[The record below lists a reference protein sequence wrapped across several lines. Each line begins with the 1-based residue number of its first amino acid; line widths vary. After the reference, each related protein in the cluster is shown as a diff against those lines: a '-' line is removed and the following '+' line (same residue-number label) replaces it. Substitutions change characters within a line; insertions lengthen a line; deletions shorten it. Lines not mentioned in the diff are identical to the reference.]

1 MSFATNVK
9 NEICHIHESK
19 SEMIAEL
26 SAFFR
31 NNAVYDGKKIDLLT
45 ENANIVKRIFL
56 LTKECYQVNITIT
69 QKKNNNFAKNSLY
82 LMTIDSKVELIL
94 KDLSVYSENGYYM
107 VVPKDYITSSSD
119 DARAYLRGSFLAKGS
134 INDPKTSR
142 YHLEFSIDTIEEAEF
157 VQSLLWRFELNAKIL
172 NREKG
177 YMVYLKEAEKISDF
191 LRIIQANQALLYFE
205 DIRIFRDNMN
215 MTNRLNNMEQANM
228 DKIVGTA
235 LTQVKQIRYIEETVG
250 LDLLDDK
257 TLEVA
262 QYRLKYP
269 ESSIKELSNI
279 ISLETGHPIT
289 KSGIN
294 HRFRKIKEFYQRLKE
309 QDDASKIQ

>member
-1 MSFATNVK
+1 
-9 NEICHIHESK
+9 
-19 SEMIAEL
+19 MIAEL

-56 LTKECYQVNITIT
+56 LVKECYQVNLSFV

-82 LMTIDSKVELIL
+82 LMTIDSKVDLIL

-107 VVPKDYITSSSD
+107 VVPKDYITSSFD
-119 DARAYLRGSFLAKGS
+119 DARAYLRGTFLAKGS

-157 VQSLLWRFELNAKIL
+157 VQSLLNRFLLNAKVL
-172 NREKG
+172 TREKG

-191 LRIIQANQALLYFE
+191 LRIIQATQALLYFE
-205 DIRIFRDNMN
+205 DIRIYRDNMN

-228 DKIVGTA
+228 DKVVETA
-235 LTQVKQIRYIEETVG
+235 LTQVKQIRYIEEKVG
-250 LDLLDDK
+250 LDLLDEK
-257 TLEVA
+257 TLELA

-269 ESSIKELSNI
+269 ESSTKELSDI

-294 HRFRKIKEFYQRLKE
+294 HRFRKIKEFYNRLKAQE
-309 QDDASKIQ
+309 DSKSE

>member
-1 MSFATNVK
+1 MRISS
-9 NEICHIHESK
+9 NE
-19 SEMIAEL
+19 
-26 SAFFR
+26 F
-31 NNAVYDGKKIDLLT
+31 
-45 ENANIVKRIFL
+45 FL
-56 LTKECYQVNITIT
+56 LVKECYQVNLSFV

-82 LMTIDSKVELIL
+82 LMTIDSKVDLIL

-107 VVPKDYITSSSD
+107 VVPKDYITSSFD
-119 DARAYLRGSFLAKGS
+119 DARAYLRGTFLAKGS

-157 VQSLLWRFELNAKIL
+157 VQSLLNRFLLNAKVL
-172 NREKG
+172 TREKG

-191 LRIIQANQALLYFE
+191 LRIIQNNQALLYFE
-205 DIRIFRDNMN
+205 DIRIYRDNMN

-228 DKIVGTA
+228 DKVVETA
-235 LTQVKQIRYIEETVG
+235 LTQVKQIRYIEEKVG
-250 LDLLDDK
+250 LDLLDEK
-257 TLEVA
+257 TLELA

-269 ESSIKELSNI
+269 ESSTKELSDI

-294 HRFRKIKEFYQRLKE
+294 HRFRKIKEFYNRLKAQE
-309 QDDASKIQ
+309 DSKSE

>member
-1 MSFATNVK
+1 
-9 NEICHIHESK
+9 
-19 SEMIAEL
+19 MIAEL
-26 SAFFR
+26 AAFFR

-56 LTKECYQVNITIT
+56 LVKECYQVNLSFV

-82 LMTIDSKVELIL
+82 LMTIDSKVDLIL

-107 VVPKDYITSSSD
+107 VVPKEYITSSFD
-119 DARAYLRGSFLAKGS
+119 DARAYLRGTFLAKGS

-157 VQSLLWRFELNAKIL
+157 VQSLLNRFLLNAKVL
-172 NREKG
+172 TREKG

-191 LRIIQANQALLYFE
+191 LRIIQATQALLYFE
-205 DIRIFRDNMN
+205 DIRIYRDNMN

-228 DKIVGTA
+228 DKVVETA
-235 LTQVKQIRYIEETVG
+235 LTQVKQIRYIEEKVG
-250 LDLLDDK
+250 LDLLDEK
-257 TLEVA
+257 TLELA

-269 ESSIKELSNI
+269 ESSTKELSDI

-294 HRFRKIKEFYQRLKE
+294 HRFRKIKEFYNRLKAQE
-309 QDDASKIQ
+309 DSKSE

>member
-56 LTKECYQVNITIT
+56 LIKECYQVNIAIT

-157 VQSLLWRFELNAKIL
+157 VQSLLWRFELNAKVL

-250 LDLLDDK
+250 LDLLDEK

-309 QDDASKIQ
+309 QDDISKIQ

>member
-9 NEICHIHESK
+9 NEICHIEESK

-56 LTKECYQVNITIT
+56 LIKECYQVNTVIT

-82 LMTIDSKVELIL
+82 LMTIDSKVEMIL

-107 VVPKDYITSSSD
+107 VVPKDYITNSFD

-157 VQSLLWRFELNAKIL
+157 VQSLLWRFELNAKVL

-235 LTQVKQIRYIEETVG
+235 LAQVKQIRYIEDHVG

-269 ESSIKELSNI
+269 ESSIKELSDI
-279 ISLETGHPIT
+279 ISLETGHSIT

-294 HRFRKIKEFYQRLKE
+294 HRFRKIKDFYQRLKE
-309 QDDASKIQ
+309 QEDSSKTE

>member
-1 MSFATNVK
+1 MNLSFV
-9 NEICHIHESK
+9 
-19 SEMIAEL
+19 
-26 SAFFR
+26 
-31 NNAVYDGKKIDLLT
+31 
-45 ENANIVKRIFL
+45 
-56 LTKECYQVNITIT
+56 

-82 LMTIDSKVELIL
+82 LMTIDSKVDLIL

-107 VVPKDYITSSSD
+107 VVPKDYITSSFD
-119 DARAYLRGSFLAKGS
+119 DARAYLRGTFLAKGS

-157 VQSLLWRFELNAKIL
+157 VQSLLNRFLLNAKVL
-172 NREKG
+172 TREKG

-191 LRIIQANQALLYFE
+191 LRIIQATQALLYFE
-205 DIRIFRDNMN
+205 DIRIYRDNMN

-228 DKIVGTA
+228 DKVVETA
-235 LTQVKQIRYIEETVG
+235 LTQVKQIRYIEERVG
-250 LDLLDDK
+250 LDLLDEK
-257 TLEVA
+257 TLELA

-269 ESSIKELSNI
+269 ESSTKELSDI

-294 HRFRKIKEFYQRLKE
+294 HRFRKIKEFYNRLKAQE
-309 QDDASKIQ
+309 DSKRASWSHCLHFSYASGSALTVWQKRLISSG

>member
-9 NEICHIHESK
+9 NEICHIDKDK
-19 SEMIAEL
+19 SQMIVEL

-56 LTKECYQVNITIT
+56 LVKECYQVNLSFV

-82 LMTIDSKVELIL
+82 LMTIDSKVDLIL

-107 VVPKDYITSSSD
+107 VVPKEYITSSFD
-119 DARAYLRGSFLAKGS
+119 DARAYLRGTFLAKGS

-157 VQSLLWRFELNAKIL
+157 VQSLLNRFLLNAKVL
-172 NREKG
+172 TREKG

-191 LRIIQANQALLYFE
+191 LRIIQATQALLYFE
-205 DIRIFRDNMN
+205 DIRIYRDNMN

-228 DKIVGTA
+228 DKVVETA
-235 LTQVKQIRYIEETVG
+235 LTQVKQIRYIEEKVG
-250 LDLLDDK
+250 LDLLDEK
-257 TLEVA
+257 TLELA

-269 ESSIKELSNI
+269 ESSTKELSDI

-294 HRFRKIKEFYQRLKE
+294 HRFRKIKEFYNRLKAQE
-309 QDDASKIQ
+309 DSKSE

>member
-9 NEICHIHESK
+9 NEICHIDEDK
-19 SEMIAEL
+19 SQMIAEL

-31 NNAVYDGKKIDLLT
+31 NNAIYDGKKIDLLT

-56 LTKECYQVNITIT
+56 LVKECYQVNLSFV

-82 LMTIDSKVELIL
+82 LMTIDSKVDLIL

-107 VVPKDYITSSSD
+107 VVPKEYITSSFD
-119 DARAYLRGSFLAKGS
+119 DARAYLRGTFLAKGS

-157 VQSLLWRFELNAKIL
+157 VQSLLNRFLLNAKVL
-172 NREKG
+172 TREKG

-191 LRIIQANQALLYFE
+191 LRIIQATQALLYFE
-205 DIRIFRDNMN
+205 DIRIYRDNMN

-228 DKIVGTA
+228 DKVVETA
-235 LTQVKQIRYIEETVG
+235 LTQVKQIRYIEEKVG
-250 LDLLDDK
+250 LDLLDEK
-257 TLEVA
+257 TLELA

-269 ESSIKELSNI
+269 ESSTKELSDI

-294 HRFRKIKEFYQRLKE
+294 HRFRKIKEFYNRLKAQE
-309 QDDASKIQ
+309 DSKSE

>member
-9 NEICHIHESK
+9 NEICHIDEDNSQ
-19 SEMIAEL
+19 MIVEL

-56 LTKECYQVNITIT
+56 LVKECYQVNLSFV

-82 LMTIDSKVELIL
+82 LMTIDSKVDLIL

-107 VVPKDYITSSSD
+107 VVPKEYITSSFD
-119 DARAYLRGSFLAKGS
+119 DARAYLRGTFLAKGS

-157 VQSLLWRFELNAKIL
+157 VQSLLNRFLLNAKVL
-172 NREKG
+172 TREKG

-191 LRIIQANQALLYFE
+191 LRIIQATQALLYFE
-205 DIRIFRDNMN
+205 DIRIYRDNMN

-228 DKIVGTA
+228 DKVVETA
-235 LTQVKQIRYIEETVG
+235 LTQVKQIRYIEEKVG
-250 LDLLDDK
+250 LDLLDEK
-257 TLEVA
+257 TLELA

-269 ESSIKELSNI
+269 ESSTKELSDI

-294 HRFRKIKEFYQRLKE
+294 HRFRKIKEFYNRLKAQE
-309 QDDASKIQ
+309 DSKSE